1 MKIKLTL
8 LLLAAFSVAAISC
21 KKLNPT
27 NLKESDYKY
36 TIPVSGTYN
45 GAPDDETIVITAEI
59 EKGPTLRTYLSPE
72 KKFGFILPCTEDGIA
87 KVVFSNGKDKKEKI
101 NIPEGAN
108 CSVTF

>member
-72 KKFGFILPCTEDGIA
+72 KKFGFILPCTEAGLT
-87 KVVFSNGKDKKEKI
+87 KVTFSNGKKTEERTSLKEGTEYKI
-101 NIPEGAN
+101 
-108 CSVTF
+108 TF